1 MARLNTD
8 PPVSTDSLETL
19 RRKLLRQNRD
29 LAKSNNIRALRIREL
44 ENECSLML
52 SENLE
57 LRGRILELETQVE
70 DNEARRIADHALS
83 IKEKLE
89 AQLTEWGTMLAGLG
103 LEPPPKR
110 HSPRARKSIIKQ
122 RMSFHSNRPSPSQ
135 RRLRDIAREVEELG
149 HISENKSYPRKSM
162 NPEQILALRSEA
174 DEVSSPELG
183 PRPVSKFIDQD
194 PVKIDSPTRTPEPS
208 PPRSKMQPPIMLQSL
223 RVDKPKEKIASPEK
237 KEAANAKSAEPESPV
252 PRIPQDLRP
261 VATPVVQPIKT
272 GSKRKFAARDEND
285 VPQIQITSKENRS
298 ARILPEK
305 ASVLGKAEGKTLK
318 ELTTI
323 RKEARDRATV
333 GANPRK
339 PLSAKSTN
347 DDVSSPKKV
356 KDVTKDEIAA
366 AKADAKPKTETKP
379 KATHDRPKAR
389 PKPAPVKIGAVLAA
403 ESVMEKPCVTELA
416 APVAEPALL
425 LPTSPEPATS
435 SEEPRGDTPPPAHI
449 SSSGETS
456 RPSRRNRTA
465 VSYAEPNLRD
475 KMRRPSKQLFDAV
488 AGEAYTRRTSQSQ
501 LKRES
506 DVGDLSTASMSSR
519 AQAFEA
525 DLGLGSPLASRSKS
539 IAQERQARQL
549 STEGSISKNTT
560 DGPSKSSEPATKDES
575 SSFDSDVY
583 DFNDSSPQVDK
594 SSAPELAKPSRRQ
607 SKASRR
613 HSEAVDTDEAYIPK
627 ERTSS
632 RRRSMMV

>member
-1 MARLNTD
+1 MARLNTE

-57 LRGRILELETQVE
+57 LRGRILDLETQVE
-70 DNEARRIADHALS
+70 DNDARRIADHALS

-149 HISENKSYPRKSM
+149 HISENKAYPRKSM

-174 DEVSSPELG
+174 DEVDSPVLG
-183 PRPVSKFIDQD
+183 PRPRSQFIDQD
-194 PVKIDSPTRTPEPS
+194 PIKIDSPTRTPEPS

-223 RVDKPKEKIASPEK
+223 GANESQERLASPEK
-237 KEAANAKSAEPESPV
+237 KKGTETLKPSEPESPI
-252 PRIPQDLRP
+252 PRIPQELRP
-261 VATPVVQPIKT
+261 AITPVAQPIKL
-272 GSKRKFAARDEND
+272 GSKRKLGARDENEK
-285 VPQIQITSKENRS
+285 PTTQIAGKERPMKV
-298 ARILPEK
+298 LPEK
-305 ASVLGKAEGKTLK
+305 SSGFGKAEGKTLK
-318 ELTTI
+318 ELANM
-323 RKEARDRATV
+323 RKEARDRAPVVT
-333 GANPRK
+333 NPRQA
-339 PLSAKSTN
+339 LSVKSTN
-347 DDVSSPKKV
+347 NDVTSPKKA
-356 KDVTKDEIAA
+356 KDKTKDETTTIKTDSKI
-366 AKADAKPKTETKP
+366 KADVKP
-379 KATHDRPKAR
+379 KATQDRLKAR
-389 PKPAPVKIGAVLAA
+389 PKPASGKIEVILATEGAA
-403 ESVMEKPCVTELA
+403 EKPSVAELA
-416 APVAEPALL
+416 VPVADPVML
-425 LPTSPEPATS
+425 LPVSPEPTTS

-449 SSSGETS
+449 SSNGETS

-488 AGEAYTRRTSQSQ
+488 AGETYTRRSSHSQV
-501 LKRES
+501 KRES
-506 DVGDLSTASMSSR
+506 DVGDISSNSLSR

-525 DLGLGSPLASRSKS
+525 EFGPGSPLASRSTSDRKETIVPRAS
-539 IAQERQARQL
+539 GSCTSADARAGGD
-549 STEGSISKNTT
+549 SAGM
-560 DGPSKSSEPATKDES
+560 SEAPKEES

-594 SSAPELAKPSRRQ
+594 STAPGSTKSGRRQ

-613 HSEAVDTDEAYIPK
+613 HSEAVDADEAYLPR

-632 RRRSMMV
+632 RRRSMML